1 MDHLITPDSFAVNG
15 NGSLSA
21 SGNVASRL
29 LGSGFNV
36 NALRPAIPDSAV
48 ALPDGTFMDRST
60 GLRANATLRRLEWQM
75 YDTAVIEVARRRLV
89 GIQDLISGGLTYNV
103 PDALGVTQL
112 VWEQIST
119 LTGAEI
125 NMSGLS
131 KTAND
136 RQEFNL
142 NTIPLPI
149 IHKDFNIN
157 IRQLYSS
164 RRIGTPL
171 DVTQAQLSSRIV
183 SETIETLLF
192 AGTTTLG
199 SNNTIYGYTNF
210 PGRNTGSVS
219 ASWTTATGTQIVSDV
234 LAMIQAAKN
243 ANMYGPYVMYVPSA
257 VFTAMGADF
266 KTYSD
271 RTIMERVLAIPGI
284 VSIKE
289 SKDLTASN
297 VLLIQLTSDVVDLV
311 DGMQPTTVQWESEG
325 GMVVN
330 FKVMAIMVPRIKEDY
345 VNQCGI
351 VHFS

>member
-1 MDHLITPDSFAVNG
+1 MHPVVIPDSIRANG
-15 NGSLSA
+15 NGGLGATGS
-21 SGNVASRL
+21 VAKKL

-36 NALRPAIPDSAV
+36 NALRPAIPDSAR
-48 ALPDGTFMDRST
+48 MDPQGSFWYN
-60 GLRANATLRRLEWQM
+60 GMRANATLRRLEWQL

-89 GIQDLISGGLTYNV
+89 GIRDLMDAGLTFNV
-103 PDALGVTQL
+103 PDALGVTQI

-119 LTGAEI
+119 LTAAEI

-131 KTAND
+131 QTPND

-183 SETIETLLF
+183 SEGIETMLF
-192 AGTTTLG
+192 AGSTVLG
-199 SNNTIYGYTNF
+199 TNNTIFGYTTATY
-210 PGRNTGSVS
+210 RNTGSVT
-219 ASWTTATGTQIVSDV
+219 APWTTATGTQIVTDT
-234 LAMIQAAKN
+234 LAMIQAAVN
-243 ANMYGPYVMYVPSA
+243 DNMYGPYVMYVPSG

-271 RTIMERVLAIPGI
+271 RTILERVLAIPGI
-284 VSIKE
+284 TSIKQ

-297 VLLIQLTSDVVDLV
+297 VLLIQMTNDVVDLIE
-311 DGMQPTTVQWESEG
+311 GMQPTTTEWETEG
-325 GMVVN
+325 GMIVN
-330 FKVMAIMVPRIKEDY
+330 FKVMSIIVPRVKNDY
-345 VNQCGI
+345 VHQSGI